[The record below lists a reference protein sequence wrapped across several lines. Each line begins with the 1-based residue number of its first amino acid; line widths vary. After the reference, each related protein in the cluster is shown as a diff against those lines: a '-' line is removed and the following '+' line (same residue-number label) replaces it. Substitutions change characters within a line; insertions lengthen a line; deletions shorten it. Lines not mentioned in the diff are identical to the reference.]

1 MITIKIWFLLVM
13 ISTPN
18 ATTVKYMGSVYP
30 AEKDCLEAK
39 TGYLNVYEAKPQ
51 DYKDKLVT
59 EAYCLSFDSFPI
71 KGMNYKESSL
81 GV

>member
-1 MITIKIWFLLVM
+1 MITVKIWFLLVIM
-13 ISTPN
+13 SMPN

-30 AEKDCLEAK
+30 TEDECLKAQ

-51 DYKDKLVT
+51 EYKDKLVT

-71 KGMNYKESSL
+71 KGMNYKDSSFDA
-81 GV
+81 

>member
-13 ISTPN
+13 ISVPN

-30 AEKDCLEAK
+30 TEEDCLEAQ
-39 TGYLNVYEAKPQ
+39 TGYLSVYESKPQ

-59 EAYCLSFDSFPI
+59 EAYCLSFDAFPV
-71 KGMNYKESSL
+71 KGMNYNESSF
-81 GV
+81 GA

>member
-1 MITIKIWFLLVM
+1 
-13 ISTPN
+13 
-18 ATTVKYMGSVYP
+18 MGSVYP
-30 AEKDCLEAK
+30 TEEDCLEAQ

-71 KGMNYKESSL
+71 KGMNYKESSF
-81 GV
+81 GA

>member
-1 MITIKIWFLLVM
+1 MITIKIWFLLVVM
-13 ISTPN
+13 SMPN

-30 AEKDCLEAK
+30 TEEDCLEAQ

-59 EAYCLSFDSFPI
+59 DAYCLSFDAFPI
-71 KGMNYKESSL
+71 KGLNYNESSFDT
-81 GV
+81 

>member
-1 MITIKIWFLLVM
+1 MINIWFLLVIM
-13 ISTPN
+13 SMPN

-30 AEKDCLEAK
+30 TEEDCLKAQ

-51 DYKDKLVT
+51 NYKDKLVT

-71 KGMNYKESSL
+71 KGMNHKDTSFDA
-81 GV
+81 